1 MVKQVIPSIQLY
13 SGTSMLRTSTGQM
26 TTAVINDGLLVYP
39 NPNGTHSLTISA
51 DVGFSSR
58 AEITIYNSLGQIAM
72 TRNLSPA
79 DVKNKAVT
87 FPIDLPHG
95 LYIIKLV
102 TSDKI
107 YSSKFIV
114 L

>member
-1 MVKQVIPSIQLY
+1 
-13 SGTSMLRTSTGQM
+13 M